1 MLASEGMRPVR
12 MPSTSGVVGDRAA
25 WSVWGGNGRS
35 PGRGRRRRARGRA
48 GLDRER
54 FRRNRGRIRGRSG
67 LWAGS
72 GRPPHCGR
80 GDSAGRRR
88 KRIELDDDQAPL
100 RHDIVKSKD
109 VPIPHADATIACGLA
124 DQGFLVGAVNVDSP
138 AIGVAITLFQAAQ
151 PEDPSQQ
158 AVVAARRSM
167 FQVDPFPGILPM
179 VELAPQRDAVANLT
193 LDDESAQRRSKAVR
207 LVP

>member
-1 MLASEGMRPVR
+1 MLASEGMRAVR
-12 MPSTSGVVGDRAA
+12 MPPTSSVVGDRAA
-25 WSVWGGNGRS
+25 WSVRGGNSRS
-35 PGRGRRRRARGRA
+35 PGRGRRRGTRGRA
-48 GLDRER
+48 GLDRKC

-67 LWAGS
+67 LRAGD
-72 GRPPHCGR
+72 GRPPHR
-80 GDSAGRRR
+80 GGGYGAGCWR
-88 KRIELDDDQAPL
+88 KRIELDDDQASL

-109 VPIPHADATIACGLA
+109 IPIPHADATIACGPA

-138 AIGVAITLFQAAQ
+138 AIGVAVALFQAAQ

-167 FQVDPFPGILPM
+167 FQVDPFPGVLPM
-179 VELAPQRDAVANLT
+179 VELAPQRDAVADLI